1 MKDGKVFAI
10 AGIALAVGVGLF
22 LLLKPKTAIGQ
33 PVGPVGPVEPVGPEP
48 CPDKPTFVKCANWDV
63 SKKCYNPLLVNPA
76 TGLNPNGSNPCAE
89 PEPAGYDYGYD
100 YESGEPNWMPEK

>member
-10 AGIALAVGVGLF
+10 AGISLAVAVGLF
-22 LLLKPKTAIGQ
+22 LLLKPKTAKGQ
-33 PVGPVGPVEPVGPEP
+33 SEDTKQPVGPEP

-63 SKKCYNPLLVNPA
+63 TKMCYNPLLVNPA

-89 PEPAGYDYGYD
+89 PEPAGYGYD
-100 YESGEPNWMPEK
+100 YQTGQPNWMPEK